1 TSIHWH
7 GVELQNSSDGTAV
20 TQNPVHPGG
29 SYTYVFRAP
38 RPGIFWY
45 HPHMSPT
52 NPVFRGQYGPLI
64 VTGADDSKLRSLG
77 VLPPASQTRTLV
89 LSDVTTCKAPG
100 TNDTVTYGHGLG
112 TTPSNSPPWAGD
124 VNA

>member
-1 TSIHWH
+1 
-7 GVELQNSSDGTAV
+7 
-20 TQNPVHPGG
+20 
-29 SYTYVFRAP
+29 
-38 RPGIFWY
+38 
-45 HPHMSPT
+45 
-52 NPVFRGQYGPLI
+52 LI

-124 VNA
+124 VNADGLRDWFPGKFLGPSPRSLCEGALNASGIKTST